1 MPVATGGNRVIT
13 PDFLL
18 VEDTDNTHAELTFTV
33 MTEPNDGVV
42 DRSNVGTLHA
52 GDQFTQANLDAGE
65 IRFFDY
71 GGSADPDGF
80 LFMVTDSEGGF
91 YGTPKFLTQPLVGTN
106 DPQQQALE
114 FLLFPNPAT
123 ESVQLAFG
131 QALASKTQV
140 QLYDLAGRQ
149 MGAWTLLE
157 GESSISFKVKELPKG
172 IYLVA
177 VNNDNGRGLKKLVV
191 Q

>member
-1 MPVATGGNRVIT
+1 MAP
-13 PDFLL
+13 
-18 VEDTDNTHAELTFTV
+18 
-33 MTEPNDGVV
+33 
-42 DRSNVGTLHA
+42 
-52 GDQFTQANLDAGE
+52 
-65 IRFFDY
+65 
-71 GGSADPDGF
+71 
-80 LFMVTDSEGGF
+80 
-91 YGTPKFLTQPLVGTN
+91 PKFLTQPLVGTN
-106 DPQQQALE
+106 DPHQQALE